1 MGYLV
6 HVRHRRADIRP
17 IISQLWYRLRAL
29 TAPPYLVLFALRVA
43 CVPSCAEGRSAVG
56 DFVYK
61 MGSELVATA
70 ARASLTDATP
80 GPV

>member
-17 IISQLWYRLRAL
+17 IILQLWYRLRAL

-43 CVPSCAEGRSAVG
+43 CVPS
-56 DFVYK
+56 